1 MRKLI
6 LSTPWYKKDQ
16 AGNNIGKP
24 GQSHS
29 WETYLKTGIGLGY
42 ILSSSEYSIL
52 NAAVRTDTVKVVLL
66 RNDKNERRAEAWLTK
81 LVQTPRKAKGGWRY
95 DAHFKDPKQITPYNY
110 PPIEKLKRNGVK
122 VI

>member
-42 ILSSSEYSIL
+42 ILSPSEYSIL

-66 RNDKNERRAEAWLTK
+66 RNDKNERRAERGL
-81 LVQTPRKAKGGWRY
+81 LS
-95 DAHFKDPKQITPYNY
+95 
-110 PPIEKLKRNGVK
+110 
-122 VI
+122 

>member
-16 AGNNIGKP
+16 TGHSIGKP

-29 WETYLKTGIGLGY
+29 WETYLQTGIGLGY
-42 ILSSSEYSIL
+42 ILSQSEYSIL
-52 NAAVRTDTVKVVLL
+52 KAAMLIDNVKVVLL
-66 RNDKNERRAEAWLTK
+66 RNDKDKRRAEAWLTN
-81 LVQTPRKAKGGWRY
+81 LVQTPRQAKGGWRY
-95 DAHFKDPKQITPYNY
+95 DVHFKDPKVITPYNY
-110 PPIEKLKRNGVK
+110 PPIEKVKRNGVK